1 MRYRRDPG
9 VKRQVTILGMG
20 AIAAL
25 ATILAV
31 GALEKSRVIV
41 LLVADR
47 SESNE
52 VLFDYAKTM
61 DLNGIADLDHAYPK
75 EIPFAEFIS
84 RLPKALEGWEEGAAY
99 GMSVSLMTGSAS
111 FATCTYAK
119 GEEQVT
125 VTIWDTMNAA
135 QGPWTEIVPAG
146 NVDVE
151 SPEGYVRYGTV
162 EGYPG
167 CEVRN
172 HGEKSG
178 VLIIALSALASQ
190 PMPEFCGLA
199 AGLLLPMVG
208 RLKDRS

>member
-1 MRYRRDPG
+1 M
-9 VKRQVTILGMG
+9 KRQVTILGMG

-25 ATILAV
+25 VTLMAV
-31 GALEKSRVIV
+31 GAMEKSRVIV

-52 VLFDYAKTM
+52 VLFDYARTM

-84 RLPKALEGWEEGAAY
+84 RLPKALAGWEKGAAY
-99 GMSVSLMTGSAS
+99 GMSVSLTTGSAS
-111 FATCTYAK
+111 FATCTYTK

-135 QGPWTEIVPAG
+135 QGPWTEIMPAG
-146 NVDVE
+146 NVDIE
-151 SPEGYVRYGTV
+151 SAEGYVRYRTV
-162 EGYPG
+162 EGYAG

-178 VLIIALSALASQ
+178 LLIIALTALTSQ
-190 PMPEFCGLA
+190 PMPEFCWLA
-199 AGLLLPMVG
+199 AGLLLSMVE

>member
-1 MRYRRDPG
+1 M
-9 VKRQVTILGMG
+9 KRQVTILGMG

-25 ATILAV
+25 VTLMAV
-31 GALEKSRVIV
+31 GAMEKSRVIV

-61 DLNGIADLDHAYPK
+61 DLNGIADLDDAYPK

-84 RLPKALEGWEEGAAY
+84 RLPKALAGWEKGAAY
-99 GMSVSLMTGSAS
+99 GMSVSLTTGSAS
-111 FATCTYAK
+111 FATCTYTK

-135 QGPWTEIVPAG
+135 QGPWTEIMPAG
-146 NVDVE
+146 NVDIE
-151 SPEGYVRYGTV
+151 SAEGYVRYRTV

-178 VLIIALSALASQ
+178 LLIIALTALTSQ
-190 PMPEFCGLA
+190 PMPELCWLA
-199 AGLLLPMVG
+199 VGLLLPIVG